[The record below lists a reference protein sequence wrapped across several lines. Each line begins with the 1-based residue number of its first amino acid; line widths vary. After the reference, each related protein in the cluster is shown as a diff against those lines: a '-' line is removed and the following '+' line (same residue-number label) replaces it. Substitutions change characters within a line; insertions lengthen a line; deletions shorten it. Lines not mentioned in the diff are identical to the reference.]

1 MTQAES
7 EDILREL
14 DAAYEE
20 LKAARTRL
28 TELLPASV
36 TKPGDSGH
44 SRVEFVTGLGSE
56 TEEHG
61 GEELIRKISAEAWEQ
76 AQKALVNAT
85 EKVERAH
92 EHLRKHLTPG

>member
-1 MTQAES
+1 MTQAEI
-7 EDILREL
+7 EAILSEL

-20 LKAARTRL
+20 VKAARRRL
-28 TELLPASV
+28 TELLPASA

-44 SRVEFVTGLGSE
+44 SRVEFVTGLPSE

-61 GEELIRKISAEAWEQ
+61 GAELIRKISAEAWEQ

-85 EKVERAH
+85 EKVELAH
-92 EHLRKHLTPG
+92 HHLRKYLSH